1 MFQIQIKFRKENDM
15 NRSQKICITILLTI
29 SVFFTGFYCS
39 LMVQAKDNAPETAYQ
54 EFLEGRRMLHI
65 DEEMHDI
72 LKELPYA
79 DGMGDLGCGNFSM
92 KEILK
97 KMNEFYYEDYEEN
110 NRIAYIEYAY
120 LDCGSDGGRELAVRF
135 DARMPV
141 DEFKLTF
148 IIVYENGTLYLRHA
162 LEAWSRNRISINK
175 YGYIWNFGSGGAFA
189 GGSYEA
195 LVNDSGRADYVFDM
209 DYDWR
214 DIDEPEI
221 CQQVYGTE
229 EYSFQKVRYQIQDKE
244 YLCLLDGSGEEPDDD
259 DFKQFKE
266 LYEKKNGKIYTQEEI
281 NKLIE
286 RRKKTLGITDEM
298 MDQSEPDWNILE
310 AATFKDQVREIELK
324 ENRKKAK
331 ENNDAVVTNG
341 WESCNKEYI
350 KNGLYLHN
358 AYSLQ
363 YDWEKAVEYALED
376 YSHKENIPDTEWT
389 LLQTVSYGDMLH
401 AVTVQSEEERVL
413 CLMLCGDAAE
423 LGLPEYTEYLMVAD
437 CYQNDN
443 GFVCDS
449 ALLWN
454 SINSRTKQT
463 YSFEVETGRLRNYW
477 YAEKALKRYLTDQE
491 ADTDS
496 KWKIDENSVCA
507 IDSSIMIVRFVS
519 EEQEIVM
526 AVDSKFDDPKFSVI
540 KKKGIKKKDR
550 SDWEK
555 AYDQIEWGDWSDIQ
569 NFDEPELPVKVA
581 QMRWI
586 RRDLNHDEI
595 PELLCLSNKS
605 FWGGHLAIE
614 YIFTYHDNNT
624 EIVFTDQTDD
634 SEYYFLGRNG
644 NLLCDYSSYA
654 IDKYH
659 SISKCEFDADW
670 KPQKQERLEAAYDVD
685 ENKISCLKEVPLI
698 TDALSQDG
706 AGEEWNVIPISA
718 NVFLEEYHW
727 LTGEDFLEK
736 GNNWEL
742 LFRNAGD
749 AVSDSGFM
757 YGKWEPDLTENE
769 FVKAVKKCETSKE
782 NCSSLTYAADYD
794 GNGTIEAF
802 VVIGDDDYEKEMN
815 RFDGESL
822 WFVDSRHKAVKLMES
837 LPDNARMQQYM
848 KKGNNIYLFFVHYGH
863 AIVRSWETPV
873 YTVQNNQPV
882 CVEESLSYT
891 YKYIDKYGKIMVEQD
906 AYDHFYD
913 GIREDGG
920 EPFSF
925 WTGHTWKYYP
935 FRLIDNR
942 LLEMGACELSAEAV
956 KDISPLPISVQK
968 ELRGDEEHPVVG
980 VQYLLRDNGDLN
992 INYVSG
998 NSYGTDE
1005 LDFNNVT
1012 LRLNETNQWV
1022 VSDYNGGT
1030 YMINFSEGKKWTFLE
1045 NLDRKLEL
1053 KICSE

>member
-15 NRSQKICITILLTI
+15 NGIHKICSTILLTI
-29 SVFFTGFYCS
+29 SVFFIGFYCS
-39 LMVQAKDNAPETAYQ
+39 LTVQAKDSAAETAYQ

-110 NRIAYIEYAY
+110 NRIACIEYAY
-120 LDCGSDGGRELAVRF
+120 LECGSDGGRELAVRF

-229 EYSFQKVRYQIQDKE
+229 EYSFQRVRYQIKDKE

-259 DFKQFKE
+259 GFTQFKE
-266 LYEKKNGKIYTQEEI
+266 LYEKKNGKIYTQAEI
-281 NKLIE
+281 DKLIE
-286 RRKKTLGITDEM
+286 KRKKTLGITKEM

-331 ENNDAVVTNG
+331 ENNDSVVTNG

-423 LGLPEYTEYLMVAD
+423 LGLPEYAEYLMVTD
-437 CYQNDN
+437 RYQNDK
-443 GFVCDS
+443 GFICDS

-454 SINSRTKQT
+454 SINSQTKQM
-463 YSFEVETGRLRNYW
+463 YSFEVETGRMRDYR
-477 YAEKALKRYLTDQE
+477 YAVKSLKRYLTDQE

-496 KWKIDENSVCA
+496 KWKIDENAVCV

-555 AYDQIEWGDWSDIQ
+555 AYDQIEWGDWSNIQ

-605 FWGGHLAIE
+605 FWGRHLAIE

-634 SEYYFLGRNG
+634 SEYYFLGENE
-644 NLLCDYSSYA
+644 NLLCDYGSYA
-654 IDKYH
+654 VGKYH
-659 SISKCEFDADW
+659 SISRCQFNADW
-670 KPQKQERLEAAYDVD
+670 ELKKQERLEVSCKADGN
-685 ENKISCLKEVPLI
+685 EISCFKEKPLI

-736 GNNWEL
+736 GNDWEQ
-742 LFRNAGD
+742 LFKIAGD
-749 AVSDSGFM
+749 AVSNSGFS
-757 YGKWEPDLTENE
+757 YGKWAPDLTENE
-769 FVKAVKKCETSKE
+769 FVKAVKKCEDFKE

-794 GNGTIEAF
+794 NDGGIEAF
-802 VVIGDDDYEKEMN
+802 VVMGRNYIYE
-815 RFDGESL
+815 GEQNFAGEGL
-822 WFVDSRHKAVKLMES
+822 WFVNSQYEAVEINVSFTDIPMT
-837 LPDNARMQQYM
+837 QQYIR
-848 KKGNNIYLFFVHYGH
+848 KEDRIYLLFQYCIG
-863 AIVRSWETPV
+863 IPWETPI
-873 YTVQNNQPV
+873 YTVKNNQAV
-882 CVEESLSYT
+882 CIEENLSYT
-891 YKYIDKYGKIMVEQD
+891 YKYINRYGQIMVEQD

-935 FRLIDNR
+935 FRLIDDR
-942 LLEMGACELSAEAV
+942 LFEIGACELSAEAV
-956 KDISPLPISVQK
+956 EDISTLPISVQE
-968 ELRGDEEHPVVG
+968 ELQGDEEHPVVG

-998 NSYGTDE
+998 NSYDTDE

-1022 VSDYNGGT
+1022 VSDDNGGT

-1045 NLDRKLEL
+1045 NLDRKLER
-1053 KICSE
+1053 